1 MERLALHARNYAL
14 HFWVDLGGNTSVE
27 VNMTLENTNTFCF
40 YLTRNGLN
48 QFYNLLKNADKILAN
63 SKDAEFDNLLK

>member
-1 MERLALHARNYAL
+1 
-14 HFWVDLGGNTSVE
+14 
-27 VNMTLENTNTFCF
+27 MTLENTNTFCF